1 MNDIS
6 RIISYLEQ
14 YTGICKEV
22 NADVKVNDDD
32 VQGLLILLHLLVIR
46 YMYVSAN
53 VSTNDHLMITVY
65 TCIYQEDVDTGTT
78 AEMKLVL

>member
-14 YTGICKEV
+14 YTGLRKKVAADVEV
-22 NADVKVNDDD
+22 NDND

-46 YMYVSAN
+46 YPYVSAN
-53 VSTNDHLMITVY
+53 VSI
-65 TCIYQEDVDTGTT
+65 II
-78 AEMKLVL
+78 